1 MRLHNIPGLFFIT
14 SLSLP
19 GTLGLKITIFSVKIL
34 LFELEEI
41 RVGNSL
47 FGFSSESLVFC
58 ERKSKIA
65 IRSWKRVNCSRSSFV
80 KSDGIEL
87 LTVALL

>member
-1 MRLHNIPGLFFIT
+1 MRLHNIPGLFFST

-47 FGFSSESLVFC
+47 FGFSSESLVFVS
-58 ERKSKIA
+58 ERAK
-65 IRSWKRVNCSRSSFV
+65 
-80 KSDGIEL
+80 
-87 LTVALL
+87 